1 MRTPRFLNLGVL
13 MILLGC
19 ASSPPPPP
27 QDITLAESLSSLN
40 CNSDEF
46 RGIGIGKSEDEALNI
61 ARSDLAIRMNSSLK
75 VSSKY
80 RQSQQVFGEKENL
93 SSEYK
98 SELLVEANLLN
109 AQDAKVLKV
118 EWKDGEV
125 GTVVC
130 MAKTDAAKGFLE
142 RQRLLLDSLGLA
154 SNTALSAEHPKLKN
168 EAWRRT
174 QTLYNDFVR
183 IRYVLEGWGIISPY
197 SADEIYSNTRE
208 NYKNYC
214 QGVKIF
220 WQDVGNECSNA
231 TFAVISKKIKI
242 EKSKCSGG
250 LNLNFNCFER
260 CKTSSFGI
268 ECSYEPSLE
277 VEACGGEKYS
287 ALRAAAPVKGTNMYS
302 EAKAKEK
309 LIENLQKSDFFNEWE
324 KEIKEWV
331 PQCAD

>member
-1 MRTPRFLNLGVL
+1 MRTQCFLNLSAL
-13 MILLGC
+13 IILLGC
-19 ASSPPPPP
+19 ASSPPPQP
-27 QDITLAESLSSLN
+27 QNVTLAESLSSLN
-40 CNSDEF
+40 CDSEEF
-46 RGIGIGKSEDEALNI
+46 RGLGIGKSEDEALNL

-80 RQSQQVFGEKENL
+80 RQSQQVLGDKEN
-93 SSEYK
+93 SSSGYE

-109 AQDAKVLKV
+109 AHDAKVLKV
-118 EWKDGEV
+118 EWKAGEV
-125 GTVVC
+125 GAVVC
-130 MAKTDAAKGFLE
+130 MAKADAAKGFLE

-154 SNTALSAEHPKLKN
+154 SNTELSAEHPKRKN
-168 EAWRRT
+168 EAWRKA

-183 IRYVLEGWGIISPY
+183 VRYVLEGLGVKSPY

-208 NYKNYC
+208 DYKNYC

-220 WQDVGNECSNA
+220 WQDAENECSNA
-231 TFAVISKKIKI
+231 IFAALSKKIKI
-242 EKSKCSGG
+242 EKSRCSGG
-250 LNLNFNCFER
+250 LNMNFNCSER

-268 ECSYEPSLE
+268 ECSYEPSLDIE
-277 VEACGGEKYS
+277 SCGGEKYS
-287 ALRAAAPVKGTNMYS
+287 ALRVAAPVKGTNMYS

-309 LIENLQKSDFFNEWE
+309 LFENLQKADFFNEWE